1 MSQNPAPYSR
11 EQLASLLAFYADAGL
26 DFPVVA
32 DAADSFQPVEPPK
45 SVAAL
50 RQPSPE
56 TQPRPQST
64 MVPATTAATPVVPD
78 SNAIALA
85 ETVAAAAQDLDQLAA
100 AVAQFDGCNLKRS
113 ARSTVFEGGNRA
125 AKLMIIQ
132 SQPSREDD
140 AAGAAFQGPEGVLLH
155 AMLAAIGLDRDRDI
169 YVGYCVPWCP
179 PGGQEPSAINLQI
192 CAPFMRRQLAL
203 AAPDHVIIMGTGPAQ
218 MLLNSRRPIPH
229 LRGQWHTL
237 TVAERAVPALP
248 MLATSY
254 LLNEPAFKRQMWQDL
269 LSLKDKL
276 QAAPQRVSV
285 SDSD

>member
-1 MSQNPAPYSR
+1 MSHNPAPYSR

-26 DFPVVA
+26 DFPVMA
-32 DAADSFQPVEPPK
+32 EAADFFQPVEPPQ

-50 RQPSPE
+50 R
-56 TQPRPQST
+56 PQL
-64 MVPATTAATPVVPD
+64 PAAQTRAATRTPDPVSAAPVVPD

-85 ETVAAAAQDLDQLAA
+85 ETAAAAAQDLDQLAA
-100 AVAQFDGCNLKRS
+100 TVARFDGCNLKRS

-125 AKLMIIQ
+125 ARLMIIQ

-140 AAGAAFQGPEGVLLH
+140 AAGAAFQGPEGVLLQ

-179 PGGQEPSAINLQI
+179 PGGQEPSAINMQI

-248 MLATSY
+248 MLTTSY
-254 LLNEPAFKRQMWQDL
+254 LLDEPAFKRQTWQDL
-269 LSLKDKL
+269 LSLKDTL
-276 QAAPQRVSV
+276 EAAHQRVSL